1 MIQIPFCVYLYKTLY
16 VQKNLLY
23 EYMLL
28 GALEFDG
35 FYLDLSM
42 KLNFYLLEFQNW
54 ICCRNC
60 KLNYSI
66 WTLRNLIH
74 AIACC
79 SEFNQF

>member
-42 KLNFYLLEFQNW
+42 KLNFYLLEFQN
-54 ICCRNC
+54 
-60 KLNYSI
+60 
-66 WTLRNLIH
+66 
-74 AIACC
+74 
-79 SEFNQF
+79 